1 MRTFH
6 VEIVTPTEVKYQGD
20 LRQLVVMGVMGQMG
34 ILAQHAPLLAMLQPG
49 VLSYTDGTGKVVR
62 MAAGAGFVQV
72 AENKAVCLVDFAET
86 ASEVDAAAARKQAD
100 ETQRKLQSP
109 TVSPVERD
117 SLREE
122 LKMAQARLDVAGQRA
137 T

>member
-1 MRTFH
+1 MKTFH

-49 VLSYTDGTGKVVR
+49 VLSYTDGAGKVVR

-86 ASEVDAAAARKQAD
+86 AAEVNAADARKQAD
-100 ETQRKLQSP
+100 EAQRALLNPS
-109 TVSPVERD
+109 VSAAERD
-117 SLREE
+117 TLREE
-122 LKMAQARLDVAGQRA
+122 LKMAQARLDVAGQKA
-137 T
+137 S